1 MRGRLQRVFASP
13 KLIPALATLAI
24 VSLFMSTWVVVQFT
38 QAQADREQ
46 ERIAS
51 DVASCER
58 VNEFRRQVA
67 TIGRANDELV
77 AGIVAV
83 VLAELDGDESVERI
97 RSQVAPL
104 FAEHAATIETL
115 EVTDCQAV
123 TPGTTRPEGNP

>member
-13 KLIPALATLAI
+13 KLIPALAVLAI
-24 VSLFMSTWVVVQFT
+24 VSLFMSTWVVVQFA

-58 VNEFRRQVA
+58 VNEFRRQVT

-83 VLAELDGDESVERI
+83 VLAELGGDSAERI
-97 RSQVAPL
+97 RGQVAPL
-104 FAEHAATIETL
+104 FVEHDAAILSL
-115 EVTDCQAV
+115 ESTDCQAV